1 MQRNVIISENS
12 FIQDLGMGY
21 SYVNFGRTIE
31 TIEGEQVIIAD
42 YQFRIENPATREG
55 IELKIADYPELAEE
69 FTSENNLN
77 HYK

>member
-31 TIEGEQVIIAD
+31 TIEGEQVVIAG
-42 YQFRIENPATREG
+42 YQFRIENPVTREA
-55 IELKIADYPELAEE
+55 IIDLIKDYPELQNELDNE
-69 FTSENNLN
+69 IV
-77 HYK
+77 